1 MGGRLL
7 QHAVGM
13 EVFVLPRMHLSAE
26 ACRVRGLT
34 AFKIGFPVDHPY
46 QNQWQHY
53 TMKLNDDVKNE
64 WHSS

>member
-1 MGGRLL
+1 MQKKTGSMMGGRLL

-13 EVFVLPRMHLSAE
+13 EVFVLPCMHLSAE

-46 QNQWQHY
+46 QNQ
-53 TMKLNDDVKNE
+53 
-64 WHSS
+64 